1 MKGVSKVRRKIEN
14 LDFMVG
20 VIVNNDVTC
29 MDYWISEHEIRKE
42 KSLLSALCKNKD
54 IHIGSF
60 TKMLKTCYG
69 AKLSPYEVFI
79 QISRY
84 LQISR

>member
-42 KSLLSALCKNKD
+42 KSLLYAKIRTC
-54 IHIGSF
+54 IYIGSF

-69 AKLSPYEVFI
+69 AKLSPCEVVI

-84 LQISR
+84 LLREC